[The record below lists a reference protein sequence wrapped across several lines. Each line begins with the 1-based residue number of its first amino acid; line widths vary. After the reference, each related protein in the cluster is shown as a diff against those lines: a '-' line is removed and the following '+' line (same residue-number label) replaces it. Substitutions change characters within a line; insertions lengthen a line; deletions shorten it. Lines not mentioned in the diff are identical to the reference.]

1 MEPTTLSSTQ
11 EAAFI
16 SPTQIL
22 VATDLTDGD
31 YLVPHVIAQAKAS
44 HARVTLIHAILPTD
58 TFPLEAGYV
67 PYLDETVMER
77 EVRVVLTDIARKIE
91 REGIFCDVSFKH
103 GFPADVVRETINN
116 TGATRLIMGSHGR
129 GKLGQLA
136 LGSVANQLL
145 GSVAIPV
152 FVVGPHALAAADN
165 VVPKRILHPV
175 SLAGD
180 YRKSADLAL
189 TLAQSYGA
197 ELTFLHVLDRDVE
210 QTVNRERTLT
220 WAKNA
225 LMALVPKSGGLALP
239 VNARAIYGR
248 LVEEILSAA
257 TQTGADWIVLG
268 VNKEVSSLPF
278 RDSNAYKVI
287 VAAKCGVLTIHH
299 NPQGTEEENFRE
311 MHLAGAIGVAD
322 SRS

>member
-1 MEPTTLSSTQ
+1 MEPTTLRRTQ
-11 EAAFI
+11 ETAFI
-16 SPTQIL
+16 SPTRIV

-44 HARVTLIHAILPTD
+44 NARVTLIHAILPTD

-67 PYLDETVMER
+67 SYLDETVMER
-77 EVRVVLTDIARKIE
+77 EVRVALTDIAGKIE

-103 GFPADVVRETINN
+103 GFAADVVRGTIKT

-145 GSVAIPV
+145 GSVDIPV
-152 FVVGPHALAAADN
+152 FVVGPHVLAAAN
-165 VVPKRILHPV
+165 HVVPRRILHPV

-189 TLAQSYGA
+189 VLAQSYGA

-225 LMALVPKSGGLALP
+225 LMALVPKSDGLALP
-239 VNARAIYGR
+239 VHARATYGK
-248 LVEEILSAA
+248 LVEEILGAA
-257 TQTGADWIVLG
+257 IQTGADWIVLG

-299 NPQGTEEENFRE
+299 NPQGVEEENSRE
-311 MHLAGAIGVAD
+311 MHLASAIG
-322 SRS
+322 

>member
-1 MEPTTLSSTQ
+1 MEPTTISRAQ
-11 EAAFI
+11 KAAFI
-16 SPTQIL
+16 SPARIL

-31 YLVPHVIAQAKAS
+31 YLVPHAVAQAKAS
-44 HARVTLIHAILPTD
+44 NARVTLIHAILPTD

-91 REGIFCDVSFKH
+91 REGILCDVSFKN
-103 GFPADVVRETINN
+103 GFPADVVRETIK
-116 TGATRLIMGSHGR
+116 TTDATRLIMGSHGR

-152 FVVGPHALAAADN
+152 FVVGPHALAAAN
-165 VVPKRILHPV
+165 HVVPRRILHPV
-175 SLAGD
+175 SLVGN
-180 YRKSADLAL
+180 YRTSADLAL
-189 TLAQSYGA
+189 ALAQSYRA

-210 QTVNRERTLT
+210 QTINPERTLT

-225 LMALVPKSGGLALP
+225 LMALAPKSDGLALP
-239 VNARAIYGR
+239 IHARAVCGN
-248 LVEEILSAA
+248 LVQEILGAA
-257 TQTGADWIVLG
+257 TQTSTDWIVIG
-268 VNKEVSSLPF
+268 VDGDVSSLQL

-287 VAAKCGVLTIHH
+287 VAAKCGVLTIRH
-299 NPQGTEEENFRE
+299 NPQGGEEENSRE
-311 MHLAGAIGVAD
+311 MHMAGVIG
-322 SRS
+322 